1 MHIFCFKIY
10 LGFLRNTATYGVAGI
25 SYLAAYCDTT
35 IVSAIQEGKWKMY
48 FRDLEQNAG
57 RVNGIIQL

>member
-1 MHIFCFKIY
+1 MHIFCLKIY

-35 IVSAIQEGKWKMY
+35 IVSAIQEGK
-48 FRDLEQNAG
+48 
-57 RVNGIIQL
+57 

>member
-1 MHIFCFKIY
+1 MHIFYLKIY

-35 IVSAIQEGKWKMY
+35 AVVQEGKWKMY
-48 FRDLEQNAG
+48 FRDLKKNAG